1 MKRKPFIFENL
12 SILLL
17 LSIFSCNKV
26 SESNIS
32 LVTMP
37 NDSINGQ
44 AFIGESSKSVSY
56 SPKGKFIQLTE
67 PNSGIW
73 SNLIIQ
79 KSNQEI
85 KSKVFFDDND
95 NRLTKIFDSL
105 KVGNYDLKYISDL
118 NDTVVKKIKFVNSIK
133 LMFPKSLN
141 EFYIEKSIEE
151 FDFNNFKVNDT
162 LQLIYRNFGCFG
174 GSITNIE
181 FTKVN
186 DRIIFRKKI
195 VGQTNENE
203 PQNEWI
209 YAKKNDVEKKLNEF
223 INSLKQ
229 IDINGGNYCSSQVDY
244 IFRINDSKKIYWSK
258 DKACQF
264 IDEISELLSVE

>member
-1 MKRKPFIFENL
+1 MNRKPFIFKHL
-12 SILLL
+12 SILSLL
-17 LSIFSCNKV
+17 LFLSCNKL

-32 LVTMP
+32 LITIP

-85 KSKVFFDDND
+85 KSKVFFEDDD

-105 KVGNYDLKYISDL
+105 NVGNYDLKYISDL
-118 NDTVVKKIKFVNSIK
+118 NDTVVEKLSFEKNIK
-133 LMFPKSLN
+133 LTFPKSLN
-141 EFYIEKSIEE
+141 EFYIEKSIKE
-151 FDFNNFKVNDT
+151 FDFNNFNVNDT
-162 LQLIYRNFGCFG
+162 LQLLYRNFGCFG
-174 GSITNIE
+174 GSMTNIE
-181 FTKVN
+181 FT
-186 DRIIFRKKI
+186 RINNELIFRKKI
-195 VGQTNENE
+195 NGQTNEIENK
-203 PQNEWI
+203 WI
-209 YAKKNDVEKKLNEF
+209 YSKTTDLENKLVKF
-223 INSLKQ
+223 ITNIKE
-229 IDINGGNYCSSQVDY
+229 IDINDDNYCSSQIDY
-244 IFRINDSKKIYWSK
+244 IFRIKGSNKIYWSK
-258 DKACQF
+258 DKNCKY